1 VSVTPIDI
9 EYFCREVAEA
19 NSVWALRK
27 DEGAVRFLDDDNS
40 QVMPLWSTRER
51 VVSFIAN
58 REDFER
64 CFPLEIPLH
73 LLLRVWLPDLERS
86 KINIGVNW
94 SGKTNIGCGASAKE
108 LIDKFNAGFFDSP

>member
-1 VSVTPIDI
+1 MSVTPIDI
-9 EYFCREVAEA
+9 EYFYKEVVEA

-58 REDFER
+58 REDFEG

-73 LLLRVWLPDLERS
+73 LFLRVWLPDLERN

-94 SGKTNIGCGASAKE
+94 SRKTNIGCEASAKE
-108 LIDKFNAGFFDSP
+108 IINKFNAGLFDFP

>member
-1 VSVTPIDI
+1 MSVTPIDI
-9 EYFCREVAEA
+9 EYFYREVEEA

-58 REDFER
+58 REDSEG

-73 LLLRVWLPDLERS
+73 LFLRVWLPDLERN

-94 SGKTNIGCGASAKE
+94 SRKTNIGCEASAKE
-108 LIDKFNAGFFDSP
+108 LIDKFNPGFFDSP